1 MKKKLALSLVFIA
14 WFAVIAQYVLMV
26 QNRHVSIAEVSIRF
40 LSFFTILTNIVVAI
54 YFTCILLIKNLDTK
68 LIGKAG
74 TRTAIAIY
82 ITMVGSVYQLA
93 LRHVWQ
99 PEGLQRI
106 VDELLHSVI
115 PILVIIFWAVYERT
129 KTIKYFEMLKWSI
142 FPLIYLGYILIR
154 GDFSNFY
161 PYPFVDVTEIGLTKV
176 FINST
181 VLLAIFF
188 LISGIFILIGKSV
201 IKR

>member
-1 MKKKLALSLVFIA
+1 MKKKLALSLVLIA

-26 QNRHVSIAEVSIRF
+26 ENRHFSISEVSIRF

-54 YFTCILLIKNLDTK
+54 YFTCLLFIKNLETK

-74 TRTAIAIY
+74 TVTAIVIY
-82 ITMVGSVYQLA
+82 ITMVGAVYQLA

-115 PILVIIFWAVYERT
+115 PILVIIFWAAYERT
-129 KTIKYFEMLKWSI
+129 KTIKYSEMLKWSI
-142 FPLIYLGYILIR
+142 FPLIYLVYILIR
-154 GDFSNFY
+154 GNVSSFY
-161 PYPFVDVTEIGLTKV
+161 PYSFVDVTVIGLKKV
-176 FINST
+176 LINST

-188 LISGIFILIGKSV
+188 IISSIFILIGKSV

>member
-74 TRTAIAIY
+74 TLTAIAIY